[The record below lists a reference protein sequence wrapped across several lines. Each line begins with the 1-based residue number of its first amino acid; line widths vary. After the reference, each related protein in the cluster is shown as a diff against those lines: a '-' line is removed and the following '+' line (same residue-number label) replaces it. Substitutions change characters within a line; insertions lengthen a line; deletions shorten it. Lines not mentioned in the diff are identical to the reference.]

1 MGLFDTERAEL
12 VQAARQLTERGLLMA
27 TGGNLSRRSPDGN
40 GFLITPSNRDYLT
53 MLPEHICVLD
63 WELRQMDGPYAP
75 SVESGLH
82 AAVYGRRSDVAAIVH
97 THQVYA
103 SAVSLLKTGI
113 PALFDEQARFLGRSV
128 RLIPYAPSG
137 TGWLAATVAKQ
148 VRGHDNAFLMKNH
161 GALSFGH
168 DVERAVHN
176 AEILEKCALAWLLA
190 LSAGQKPGRIPLAI
204 REIAHAKL
212 RADAKKFGVD
222 SEYHPGE

>member
-1 MGLFDTERAEL
+1 MGLFDAERAEL
-12 VQAARQLTERGLLMA
+12 VQAARQLSERGLLMA
-27 TGGNLSRRSPDGN
+27 TGGNLSRRCPDGS

-53 MLPEHICVLD
+53 MLPEHICVLGWD
-63 WELRQMDGPYAP
+63 LSQREGPYAP

-82 AAVYGRRSDVAAIVH
+82 AAVYGRRNDVAAIVH

-103 SAVSLLKTGI
+103 SAVALLKTGI

-137 TGWLAATVAKQ
+137 TGWLASTVAKR
-148 VRGHDNAFLMKNH
+148 VHGHDNAFLMKNH

-190 LSAGQKPGRIPLAI
+190 LCSGQKPGRIPLAI

-222 SEYHPGE
+222 PEYHPGE